1 MGDVQQLWTEKY
13 RPQTFSDIV
22 GHKDIV
28 ARIAAFVKQKNVP
41 HLLFAGR
48 AGIGKTTLATVI
60 AKELFKEYWKENFL
74 DLNASDDRGID
85 TIRVKVKD
93 FARTKPLGTDLQKI
107 VHLDE
112 CDSLTKEAQ
121 QALRRTMENYAGNAR
136 FILSCNVQSKIIDPI
151 KSRCAV
157 FRFKP
162 LEKKDM
168 IDIMERIAKEEKLQ
182 VDTKAIDALYDV
194 CEGDMR
200 RMVTM
205 LQSCAAIDKKITE
218 KVVYELAGAVHPK
231 EMKDAL
237 LIALKGDFLKAR
249 EKLLNVMLAH
259 GMGGLDVIKTIQK
272 EIWDLPLTDLEK
284 VKLTERCGEIEFR
297 LVEGSDEFVQ
307 LEGLLASFVLN
318 KK

>member
-1 MGDVQQLWTEKY
+1 MGESQQLWTEKY
-13 RPQTFSDIV
+13 RPQTFSEVV

-28 ARIAAFVKQKNVP
+28 KRIVAFVKQENVP

-48 AGIGKTTLATVI
+48 AGIGKTTLAIVI
-60 AKELFKEYWKENFL
+60 AKELFGEHWRENFL

-85 TIRVKVKD
+85 TIRIKVKD
-93 FARTKPLGTDLQKI
+93 FARTKPLATHLQKI

-112 CDSLTKEAQ
+112 CDSLTREAQ

-168 IDIMERIAKEEKLQ
+168 MDILERIAKEEKLHI
-182 VDTKAIDALYDV
+182 TEKTIDALYEV

-205 LQSCAAIDKKITE
+205 LQSCSVLDNKITE
-218 KVVYELAGAVHPK
+218 KAVYDLAGTVHPK
-231 EMKDAL
+231 EIKDAL
-237 LIALKGDFLKAR
+237 LIAMNGDFVKAR
-249 EKLLNVMLAH
+249 EKLLDVMLAH
-259 GMGGLDVIKTIQK
+259 GMSGLDVVKSIQK
-272 EIWDLPLTDLEK
+272 EIWGLPVSDMEK

-297 LVEGSDEFVQ
+297 LVEGSDEWVQ
-307 LEGLLASFVLN
+307 LEGLLASFVLG

>member
-13 RPQTFSDIV
+13 RPQTFSDVV
-22 GHKDIV
+22 GHTDIV
-28 ARIAAFVKQKNVP
+28 TRIAAFVKQKNVP

-60 AKELFKEYWKENFL
+60 AKELFGEYWRENFL

-85 TIRVKVKD
+85 TIRIKVKD

-168 IDIMERIAKEEKLQ
+168 VEIMERIAKEEQLHI
-182 VDTKAIDALYDV
+182 DTKAIDALYEV

-205 LQSCAAIDKKITE
+205 LQSCAAIEKKITE
-218 KVVYELAGAVHPK
+218 KIIYELAGAVHPK

-259 GMGGLDVIKTIQK
+259 GMGGLDVIKAIQK

>member
-272 EIWDLPLTDLEK
+272 EICDLPLTDLEK